1 MKKLF
6 ALLIAAACL
15 FSLGTAALAEGEE
28 MVPVCVSVPEGW
40 EAPCLWAWADDG
52 TNAFAAWPGEEADP
66 LGDTGWYYC
75 YVPSFVQ
82 NIIVNQRRR
91 GADRGRGGR
100 GGQGRLDNRGGR
112 QHGGRQL

>member
-28 MVPVCVSVPEGW
+28 MVPGCVSVPEGW

-52 TNAFAAWPGEEADP
+52 TNA
-66 LGDTGWYYC
+66 
-75 YVPSFVQ
+75 
-82 NIIVNQRRR
+82 
-91 GADRGRGGR
+91 
-100 GGQGRLDNRGGR
+100 
-112 QHGGRQL
+112 

>member
-52 TNAFAAWPGEEADP
+52 TNAFAAWPA
-66 LGDTGWYYC
+66 
-75 YVPSFVQ
+75 
-82 NIIVNQRRR
+82 RRPTPWATR
-91 GADRGRGGR
+91 AGTTATSPALSRTSS
-100 GGQGRLDNRGGR
+100 
-112 QHGGRQL
+112 